1 MRNNTEDLKEF
12 RERWQ
17 RIADFEASQLHKLS
31 VKDKFY
37 QLSSLMG
44 MGLALRLNFNR
55 ENIDTLKVRSRWRLL
70 KKGRR

>member
-1 MRNNTEDLKEF
+1 MRNNTQELKEF
-12 RERWQ
+12 RRRWK
-17 RIADFEASQLHKLS
+17 RIADFEASQLRKLS

-55 ENIDTLKVRSRWRLL
+55 EDMDIFKVRSRWRLL
-70 KKGRR
+70 KKGR